1 MTCGTELLDVWQSV
15 YHSHKTNPC
24 LTVCD
29 LFMFMTPSRL
39 SLPVIGH
46 HLPELRNTIFK
57 CKTGDTGYWQYEAR
71 KQRHLRVDHI
81 LTKCYTFL

>member
-1 MTCGTELLDVWQSV
+1 MTFGTELLDLWQSV

-29 LFMFMTPSRL
+29 LFMFLTPSRL

-46 HLPELRNTIFK
+46 HLPELKGTQYLNAKQGILGIGNTK
-57 CKTGDTGYWQYEAR
+57 PEN
-71 KQRHLRVDHI
+71 
-81 LTKCYTFL
+81 